1 MAETKKVFAEQ
12 ERKEALVPM
21 SASQKII
28 IQDMERSVVNDSIL
42 KECGMDLS
50 GDPYKIYTVVAMF
63 LRACIIH
70 LDTNGELDLCGL
82 IEMRRDFDEVTE
94 SEKTGNLVAEI
105 KPGYI
110 LKAIAENQN
119 VELGILEVN
128 VPSMGIIKVPVEKDF
143 TEKQRLILEKIQ
155 SGTAKLL
162 AGYKYGLN
170 PDDWTIYIISFL
182 AIKHA
187 LIVSMKHAM
196 QSDSHKATVNFAD
209 LIEMTTTWNSSKN
222 TFKVKCQPGKEAK
235 LGIKSDRATE
245 Q

>member
-1 MAETKKVFAEQ
+1 MAETKKIFAEQ

-21 SASQKII
+21 SSSQKII
-28 IQDMERSVVNDSIL
+28 IMDMERSVINDAVL
-42 KECGMDLS
+42 RDCGMDLS

-63 LRACIIH
+63 LRACIVY
-70 LDTNGELDLCGL
+70 LDTNGELDLAGL
-82 IEMRRDFDEVTE
+82 IDMKRDCRTNDEA
-94 SEKTGNLVAEI
+94 EKTGNYVAEI
-105 KPGYI
+105 RPGYI

-128 VPSMGIIKVPVEKDF
+128 VPGMGIIKVPVEKDF
-143 TEKQRLILEKIQ
+143 GEKQRIILERIQ
-155 SGTAKLL
+155 STTAKYL

-196 QSDSHKATVNFAD
+196 QSDSHKASVNFAD
-209 LIEMTTTWNSSKN
+209 LIEMTTTWNDQKN

-235 LGIKSDRATE
+235 LGVKSDRATE
-245 Q
+245 G